1 MSQAK
6 NNITYRK
13 IERKD
18 KTVIYNFVE
27 NAYSSGWE
35 HENESSKKRLTKLYY
50 SSLMLMGKYGM
61 VAVHR
66 GQVVGVV
73 FAGNRNKKVIRPVI
87 SLKKQMILLML
98 RLSKEGRT
106 NIQNLKQKLEMQKE
120 LIQEAGSGSEMEIF
134 MLYVEEGFDK
144 KIIGAKLL
152 ELVLLEDAIKEK
164 EKLQVIVEQK
174 REVAYFEQCG
184 FQKIAEKEEMM
195 EINRQ
200 RFREKLCLLSKHIS
214 KL

>member
-1 MSQAK
+1 
-6 NNITYRK
+6 
-13 IERKD
+13 
-18 KTVIYNFVE
+18 
-27 NAYSSGWE
+27 
-35 HENESSKKRLTKLYY
+35 
-50 SSLMLMGKYGM
+50 MGKYGM

-195 EINRQ
+195 
-200 RFREKLCLLSKHIS
+200 
-214 KL
+214 